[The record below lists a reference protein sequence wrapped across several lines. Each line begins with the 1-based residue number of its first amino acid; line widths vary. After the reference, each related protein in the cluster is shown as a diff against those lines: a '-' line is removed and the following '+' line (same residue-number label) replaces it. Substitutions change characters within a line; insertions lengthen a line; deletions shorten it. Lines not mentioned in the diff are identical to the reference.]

1 MSSRMC
7 NQCGCTDIDIDSAR
21 GDAVCTGCGSVLEDQ
36 IIVSEVQFQ
45 ENSGGGSSLIGQF
58 VSSEG
63 GKSFSIGGTFTHGMQ
78 KESRTVTLQNGKK
91 KIQHLASQLNL
102 NNHCVDTAFN
112 FYKMA
117 VAKRMTMGRKSTH
130 VIAACLY
137 LVCRVEKTSHML
149 LDFSDAL
156 QVNVY
161 SLGRTYLHLSRELCI
176 NLPDVDPCLYISR
189 FAHALQFGDKTHE
202 VSMTA
207 MRLVSRM
214 KRDWMSTGRRPS
226 GLCGAAL
233 LVSARIHEFSRT
245 VKEIIKVVK
254 VCQTTLRKRLLEFE
268 ETPSSQLTIEE
279 FQTID
284 LEEEQ
289 DPPCF
294 TEGKKRAKKVALP
307 DMTCE
312 ISKLQEEIE
321 ETLANQ
327 KPRGIWAAYA
337 KMPDDSSSIASEMS
351 SIGDLLDLDTS
362 CDSGK
367 HSSVDSSP
375 SILKSTS
382 DSDLESKLASQNH
395 TDDSDKICE
404 ILKETDRVVSDTNIG
419 STFKDSELNSKL
431 TDSDLNINDSVTGS
445 KHLDKDTIASEIIM
459 GEGVL
464 NSEERSN
471 VTCDTVGSL
480 GFLDKVAPLDSGVS
494 EIVSNCMVES
504 NENSCDGMK
513 EDEELDL
520 TGIDDD
526 EIDRLLLTE
535 KEIQLKT
542 KIWMTENAD
551 YLEEQKLKEEKRLKE
566 AEEEAKKPPE
576 KRRKKIQRK
585 KKVPLPEATTPQEAI
600 QRIIQ
605 EKRISCKINYDVL
618 NDLNVRSASS
628 VKSTVPTGGSI
639 LKETKGP
646 VSRLHNTSVTFDLVT
661 ETPPAKKQRKEELPP
676 ILPQMDIK
684 PTDKSTPDVV
694 IESGPVQY
702 EQKDDGYGEEEEDYF
717 EEEDQHLSAA
727 QMLGHTG
734 GEEDYD
740 YDD

>member
-63 GKSFSIGGTFTHGMQ
+63 
-78 KESRTVTLQNGKK
+78 KK

-137 LVCRVEKTSHML
+137 LVCRVEKTSRIL
-149 LDFSDAL
+149 
-156 QVNVY
+156 
-161 SLGRTYLHLSRELCI
+161 
-176 NLPDVDPCLYISR
+176 DPCLYISR

-226 GLCGAAL
+226 GLCGAESMSSPEL
-233 LVSARIHEFSRT
+233 SKKSS
-245 VKEIIKVVK
+245 
-254 VCQTTLRKRLLEFE
+254 RLLEFE

-294 TEGKKRAKKVALP
+294 TEGKKRAKK
-307 DMTCE
+307 
-312 ISKLQEEIE
+312 EEIE

-727 QMLGHTG
+727 QMLGHTDVMIG
-734 GEEDYD
+734 IEIIH
-740 YDD
+740 DDIH